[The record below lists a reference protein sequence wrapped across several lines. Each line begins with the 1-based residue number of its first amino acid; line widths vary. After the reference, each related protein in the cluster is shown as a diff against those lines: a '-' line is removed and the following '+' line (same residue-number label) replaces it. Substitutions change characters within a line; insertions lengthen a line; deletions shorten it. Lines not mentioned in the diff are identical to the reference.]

1 MLKKF
6 KIFIK
11 TIKEKKNKTWT
22 YILGILTL
30 LNFVAAAYFIYSLLL
45 LSGIETIIR
54 YGIMAFT
61 VVMAIIFLNLWM
73 SVVIKNKNLWNIVFL
88 VFIIISVGAQAF
100 VGYNIIRI
108 YNPISSINKSNI
120 TYTSSLI
127 TLTDSEIASAKDI
140 EDMKIGII
148 SKSEGYEDY
157 TIAKIIIK
165 ENKLKD
171 DNDIKEYSDY
181 VEMLNALYAKE
192 IDAVIISSNY
202 KVMFNTIE
210 KFANIENDTKVI
222 TSKSKGFEKES
233 TTGVSKKNII
243 KEPFTVL
250 LMGVDSEHD
259 GLDKD
264 AAFNGDS
271 LMLITFNPNTL
282 NTTVLSIPRDT
293 YVPIACFRNQKKNKI
308 THAAWQGVDCME
320 RTIENFTGIEI
331 DYYVKMNFK
340 GVVDLVD
347 ALGGI
352 QVDVPIEFC
361 EQNSDRAWGSSTICL
376 SKGVQTLNGEQALAL
391 ARHRKTLT
399 LGDIQRG
406 QHQQLVVQGMLN
418 RLSTINSLDKVNS
431 ILNTISNNMDT
442 NISTNQ
448 ILSFYNVGKDVLLK
462 GVHTTTDDLISM
474 EKLYLDGYTKMIYDE
489 GFQANLSNYVYYKSS
504 LEAVT
509 DAMKVNLGLQEAKM
523 VKTFDFS
530 INETYEAKTIGQG
543 ERDSSSNITTLPSFI
558 GDSKSYVTSW
568 VNARGIKVSFT
579 EVKKGDTYYKD
590 SYIDG
595 QVASQSVPS
604 GTEMDKVKSI
614 TFGIIV
620 KDSEEEKEEV
630 TTSICEK
637 GTTNTKCYIPSDIKS
652 WTYSEVSKWTETLI
666 VSVNVILKN
675 ETYKEDAIVSTISNT
690 PGSLLVEG
698 STITITFKANE
709 TSDEKPETEKS
720 EEEKTDNNQTN
731 ESVTP
736 GEGSTDPDSV
746 PMDPNTGIGDNS
758 NGTTDDDTQLGG

>member
-1 MLKKF
+1 MFKKF
-6 KIFIK
+6 KTFIK
-11 TIKEKKNKTWT
+11 TIKEKKNKSWI

-30 LNFVAAAYFIYSLLL
+30 LNFVAATYFIYSLLL

-61 VVMAIIFLNLWM
+61 IVMALIFLNLWM
-73 SVVIKNKNLWNIVFL
+73 NTVIKNKNIWNILFL
-88 VFIIISVGAQAF
+88 IFIIISVTVQIF

-108 YNPISSINKSNI
+108 YNPISEINKANI
-120 TYTSSLI
+120 EYTSSLI
-127 TLTDSEIASAKDI
+127 TLKDI
-140 EDMKIGII
+140 EIESVKDIDEMTIGMI
-148 SKSEGYEDY
+148 SKDEGYEDNA
-157 TIAKIIIK
+157 IGKLIIK

-171 DNDIKEYSDY
+171 NNKIKEYSDY

-222 TSKSKGFEKES
+222 ISQSKKFEKES
-233 TTGVSKKNII
+233 TTAVSKKNII

-282 NTTVLSIPRDT
+282 NATVLSIPRDT

-308 THAAWQGVDCME
+308 THAAWQGVSCME
-320 RTIENFTGIEI
+320 KTIENFTDIEI

-352 QVDVPIEFC
+352 EIDVPIKFC
-361 EQNSDRAWGSSTICL
+361 EQNSDRAWGNSTICL
-376 SKGVQTLNGEQALAL
+376 NKGVQTLNGEQALAL

-418 RLSTINSLDKVNS
+418 RLSTIDSLDKVNN
-431 ILNTISNNMDT
+431 ILATISNNMDT

-462 GVHTTTDDLISM
+462 SAHTTSEDLISM

-489 GFQANLSNYVYYKSS
+489 DFGLNLSNYIYYKSS
-504 LEAVT
+504 LKAVT
-509 DAMKVNLGLQEAKM
+509 DAMKVNLGLQEAEM

-530 INETYEAKTIGQG
+530 IHEVYEEKTIGQG
-543 ERDSSSNITTLPSFI
+543 ETDSNSTITTLPSFI

-568 VNARGIKVSFT
+568 ANARGIKVSFT
-579 EVKKGDTYYKD
+579 DVKKGDQYYKD
-590 SYIDG
+590 SYNEG
-595 QVASQSVPS
+595 QVASQSIPS

-620 KDSEEEKEEV
+620 KDTEENIDEP
-630 TTSICEK
+630 TTSACKE
-637 GTTNTKCYIPSDIKS
+637 GTTNTKCYLPNLIGK
-652 WTYSEVSKWTETLI
+652 TKAEVDDWSTTLP
-666 VSVNVILKN
+666 VSVIIKYVNQTSDN
-675 ETYKEDAIVSTISNT
+675 SIVKSVSQNSNT
-690 PGSLLVEG
+690 LLVES
-698 STITITFKANE
+698 STITITFKDAETNNNGNE
-709 TSDEKPETEKS
+709 ENNNNTNNNQQEKPTEP
-720 EEEKTDNNQTN
+720 EEDNNDEVLDSITGVGDSNNTVVPPQTN
-731 ESVTP
+731 E
-736 GEGSTDPDSV
+736 
-746 PMDPNTGIGDNS
+746 
-758 NGTTDDDTQLGG
+758 